1 MNVVMKSQD
10 RNLFG
15 IVVRQSTNGSMLNL
29 SDLQDAYDTARQKF
43 GWGEKLTQHFFQS
56 QENKERLY
64 ELLIEQGKVNCEIS
78 QFTKS
83 IKNSPVKYLKA
94 LGVWKTTRQ
103 EGTFVDP
110 YVWVSIAL
118 WMNPKIYAKVVIW
131 LTDQLIFSRI
141 NAGIQYKPMTDAIKQ
156 YLEPALQGTA
166 KQFVYANE
174 ANMINEIVFGCKGRD
189 LRQSASQQQL
199 HNIEILERINTNLIK
214 QGMPLSNRRAFLL
227 SV

>member
-29 SDLQDAYDTARQKF
+29 SDLQDAYDVARQEY
-43 GWGEKLTQHFFQS
+43 GWAHRRVDKAFEVH
-56 QENKERLY
+56 ENIERIYEILKES
-64 ELLIEQGKVNCEIS
+64 GKVNVEIS
-78 QFTKS
+78 TFTES
-83 IKNSPVKYLKA
+83 IKSSPVKYLKS

-141 NAGIQYKPMTDAIKQ
+141 NAGIQYKPMTNAIKQ

-199 HNIEILERINTNLIK
+199 QNIEILERINTNLIK